1 MCTPIWNNPELW
13 LLYSRFPRQSKG
25 KCIGKV
31 WLWPSEND
39 SFLPFV
45 RCWANAGPS
54 ISPTMKSKS
63 WEAFLATPIFV
74 LILILCPYLTLLLTM
89 KLTKSSS
96 MAFWNCLELKTF
108 FSSPLPSSPPTSHH
122 LSTLFI
128 DYWSLTRNSCF
139 FFKFKFFLLGFDMDV
154 RQLRQSQLPSLQC
167 SLCMSQLQLPH
178 PPAASQQSW
187 KRRLA
192 APPMPP
198 LMPMPLMPVS
208 GAASDAGSRLFLKLH
223 HRPPGSAHTTPVF
236 LFAVSSCFSCSL
248 CVLLF
253 LSICACLFVGPASGS
268 LRNGTLGKIK

>member
-122 LSTLFI
+122 LSTIFI
-128 DYWSLTRNSCF
+128 DYWSLTRNSSF
-139 FFKFKFFLLGFDMDV
+139 FFKFFLLGFDMDV
-154 RQLRQSQLPSLQC
+154 RQLSQLPSLQC
-167 SLCMSQLQLPH
+167 SLCMSQLQPPH

-223 HRPPGSAHTTPVF
+223 HRPARLIRHLFFCLLFPPVCQ
-236 LFAVSSCFSCSL
+236 FASL

-253 LSICACLFVGPASGS
+253 LSICAVLWMCFCYHW
-268 LRNGTLGKIK
+268 